1 MSRRPGIHMATKI
14 YLVYDFEELCGV
26 FSTLSLARKAVAEH
40 LSHIKKYT
48 REKSERLGFGDVEF
62 EVFEDEG
69 ERRWIFALLAK
80 TAHDKRDLH
89 RRRVAIYQY
98 NQDEYYSSMK
108 RLAEQKASAPILL
121 SEGRDFEAKAPA
133 VRAKD

>member
-1 MSRRPGIHMATKI
+1 MANKI

-26 FSTLSLARKAVAEH
+26 FSTLPLAKKAVVEH
-40 LSHIKKYT
+40 LFHIKKYT
-48 REKSERLGFGDVEF
+48 QEKSERLGFGDVEF

-80 TAHDKRDLH
+80 TARDKRDLH

-108 RLAEQKASAPILL
+108 RLAEQKTSAPITL
-121 SEGRDFEAKAPA
+121 SEGRDYEAKLPA
-133 VRAKD
+133 VRAKR

>member
-1 MSRRPGIHMATKI
+1 MATKI

-26 FSTLSLARKAVAEH
+26 FSSLALARKAVAEH
-40 LSHIKKYT
+40 LAHIKKYT
-48 REKSERLGFGDVEF
+48 QEKSGRLGFGDVEF

-80 TAHDKRDLH
+80 TKSDKRDLH

-108 RLAEQKASAPILL
+108 RLSEQKSASAITLT
-121 SEGRDFEAKAPA
+121 SGNGFEEKLPS
-133 VRAKD
+133 VRSRR

>member
-1 MSRRPGIHMATKI
+1 MATRGIHMATKI

-26 FSTLSLARKAVAEH
+26 FSTLPLAKKAVAEH

-48 REKSERLGFGDVEF
+48 AEKSERLGFGDVEF
-62 EVFEDEG
+62 EVFEDAG

-80 TAHDKRDLH
+80 TKSDKRDLH

-108 RLAEQKASAPILL
+108 RLAEQKTSAPITLT
-121 SEGRDFEAKAPA
+121 EGTDFESKLPS
-133 VRAKD
+133 VRARR

>member
-1 MSRRPGIHMATKI
+1 MATKI

-26 FSTLSLARKAVAEH
+26 FSSLALAKKAVAEH
-40 LSHIKKYT
+40 LSHIKRYT
-48 REKSERLGFGDVEF
+48 REKSDRLGFGEVEF
-62 EVFEDEG
+62 EVYEEQG

-80 TAHDKRDLH
+80 TARDKRDLH

-108 RLAEQKASAPILL
+108 RLAEQKSRAPITLTN
-121 SEGRDFEAKAPA
+121 GNGFEEKSLAP
-133 VRAKD
+133 RARR

>member
-1 MSRRPGIHMATKI
+1 MAKKI

-26 FSTLSLARKAVAEH
+26 FSTLPLARKAVAEH
-40 LSHIKKYT
+40 LAHIKKYT
-48 REKSERLGFGDVEF
+48 KEKADRLGFGEVEF
-62 EVFEDEG
+62 EVFEDGG

-80 TAHDKRDLH
+80 TKRDKRDLH

-108 RLAEQKASAPILL
+108 RLAQQKTSVPITLT
-121 SEGRDFEAKAPA
+121 EGMDFESKMPA
-133 VRAKD
+133 VRVKR

>member
-1 MSRRPGIHMATKI
+1 MATKI

-26 FSTLSLARKAVAEH
+26 FTSLPLARKAVAEH
-40 LSHIKKYT
+40 LAHIKKYT
-48 REKSERLGFGDVEF
+48 QEKSARLGFGDVEF

-80 TAHDKRDLH
+80 TKSDKRDLH

-98 NQDEYYSSMK
+98 NQDEYYSSIK
-108 RLAEQKASAPILL
+108 RLAEQKTSAPITLT
-121 SEGRDFEAKAPA
+121 EGEDFESRAPA
-133 VRAKD
+133 IRAKR

>member
-1 MSRRPGIHMATKI
+1 M
-14 YLVYDFEELCGV
+14 
-26 FSTLSLARKAVAEH
+26 FSSLALARKAVAEH
-40 LSHIKKYT
+40 LAHIKKYT
-48 REKSERLGFGDVEF
+48 QEKSGRLGFGEVEF

-80 TAHDKRDLH
+80 TKHDKRDLH

-108 RLAEQKASAPILL
+108 RLAEQKTSAPITLT
-121 SEGRDFEAKAPA
+121 EGMDFESKVPA
-133 VRAKD
+133 VRAKK

>member
-1 MSRRPGIHMATKI
+1 MATKI

-26 FSTLSLARKAVAEH
+26 FSTLALARKAVAEH
-40 LSHIKKYT
+40 LAHIKKYT
-48 REKSERLGFGDVEF
+48 QEKSGRLGFGEVEF

-69 ERRWIFALLAK
+69 ERRWIFALLAR
-80 TAHDKRDLH
+80 TSRDKRDLH

-108 RLAEQKASAPILL
+108 RLAEQKKSAPILL

-133 VRAKD
+133 ARDKG

>member
-1 MSRRPGIHMATKI
+1 MATKI

-26 FSTLSLARKAVAEH
+26 FSSLALARKAVAEH

-48 REKSERLGFGDVEF
+48 QDKSTRLGFGDVEF
-62 EVFEDEG
+62 EVFEDQG

-80 TAHDKRDLH
+80 TASDKRDLH

-108 RLAEQKASAPILL
+108 RLAAQKTSVPITLT
-121 SEGRDFEAKAPA
+121 EGRDFEAKLPA
-133 VRAKD
+133 VRNKP

>member
-1 MSRRPGIHMATKI
+1 MATKI

-26 FSTLSLARKAVAEH
+26 FSTLALAKKAVAEH
-40 LSHIKKYT
+40 LSHIKRYT
-48 REKSERLGFGDVEF
+48 AEKSERLGFGDVEF

-80 TAHDKRDLH
+80 TKRDKRDLH

-108 RLAEQKASAPILL
+108 RLAEQKKSAPITLE
-121 SEGRDFEAKAPA
+121 EGMDYDAKVPA
-133 VRAKD
+133 IREKR

>member
-1 MSRRPGIHMATKI
+1 MATKI

-26 FSTLSLARKAVAEH
+26 FSSLALARKAVAEH
-40 LSHIKKYT
+40 LAHIKKYT
-48 REKSERLGFGDVEF
+48 SEKSGRLGFGEVEF

-80 TAHDKRDLH
+80 TKRDKRDLH
-89 RRRVAIYQY
+89 LRRVAIYQY

-108 RLAEQKASAPILL
+108 RLAQQKGGAQITLT
-121 SEGRDFEAKAPA
+121 EGEDFEAKVPA
-133 VRAKD
+133 VRSKR

>member
-1 MSRRPGIHMATKI
+1 MATKI

-26 FSTLSLARKAVAEH
+26 FSSLPLAKKAVAEH

-48 REKSERLGFGDVEF
+48 SEKAQRLGFGEVEF
-62 EVFEDEG
+62 EVFEDAG

-80 TAHDKRDLH
+80 TSRDKRDLH

-108 RLAEQKASAPILL
+108 RLSEQKSSPAITLTS
-121 SEGRDFEAKAPA
+121 GNGFEEKLPS
-133 VRAKD
+133 VRSKN

>member
-1 MSRRPGIHMATKI
+1 MTSKI

-26 FSTLSLARKAVAEH
+26 FSSLALARRAVAEH
-40 LSHIKKYT
+40 LAHIKRYT
-48 REKSERLGFGDVEF
+48 QEKSGRLGFGEVEF
-62 EVFEDEG
+62 EVYEEHG

-80 TAHDKRDLH
+80 TARDKRDLH

-108 RLAEQKASAPILL
+108 RLAEQKSRAPITLTNGNGFEEKSL
-121 SEGRDFEAKAPA
+121 APRGRN
-133 VRAKD
+133 

>member
-1 MSRRPGIHMATKI
+1 MATKI

-26 FSTLSLARKAVAEH
+26 FSSLALARKAVAEH

-48 REKSERLGFGDVEF
+48 QEKSGRLGFGEVEF

-80 TAHDKRDLH
+80 TKSDKRDLH

-108 RLAEQKASAPILL
+108 RLAEQKTSVPITLT
-121 SEGRDFEAKAPA
+121 EGMDFESKVPA
-133 VRAKD
+133 VRAKR

>member
-1 MSRRPGIHMATKI
+1 MANKI

-26 FSTLSLARKAVAEH
+26 FSSLPLAKKAVAEH

-48 REKSERLGFGDVEF
+48 SEKAQRLGFGEVEF
-62 EVFEDEG
+62 EVFEDAG

-80 TAHDKRDLH
+80 TSRDKRDLH

-108 RLAEQKASAPILL
+108 RLAEQKTSVPITLT
-121 SEGRDFEAKAPA
+121 EGMDYEAKVPA
-133 VRAKD
+133 LRTKR

>member
-1 MSRRPGIHMATKI
+1 MATKI

-26 FSTLSLARKAVAEH
+26 FSSLALAKKAVAEH
-40 LSHIKKYT
+40 LAHIKRYT
-48 REKSERLGFGDVEF
+48 KEKSDRLGFGDVEF
-62 EVFEDEG
+62 DVYEEKG

-108 RLAEQKASAPILL
+108 RLAQQKSRAPITLTN
-121 SEGRDFEAKAPA
+121 GNGFEEKLPA
-133 VRAKD
+133 VRRRN

>member
-1 MSRRPGIHMATKI
+1 MGKKI

-26 FSTLSLARKAVAEH
+26 FSTLPLAKKAVAEH
-40 LSHIKKYT
+40 LAHIKKYT
-48 REKSERLGFGDVEF
+48 AEKAKRLGFGEVEF

-80 TAHDKRDLH
+80 TVLDKRDLH

-98 NQDEYYSSMK
+98 KEDEYYSSIK
-108 RLAEQKASAPILL
+108 RLADQKAGAQITLT
-121 SEGRDFEAKAPA
+121 EGKGFEEKLPA
-133 VRAKD
+133 VRRKA

>member
-1 MSRRPGIHMATKI
+1 MANKI

-26 FSTLSLARKAVAEH
+26 FSSLPLAKKAVAEH

-48 REKSERLGFGDVEF
+48 AEKAQRLGFGEVEF

-80 TAHDKRDLH
+80 TSRDKRDLH

-98 NQDEYYSSMK
+98 NQDQYYSSMK
-108 RLAEQKASAPILL
+108 RLSEQKSSPPITLT
-121 SEGRDFEAKAPA
+121 SGNGFEEKLPS
-133 VRAKD
+133 VRGKR

>member
-1 MSRRPGIHMATKI
+1 MANKI

-26 FSTLSLARKAVAEH
+26 FSSLSLARKAVAEH

-48 REKSERLGFGDVEF
+48 QEKSERLGFGDVEF
-62 EVFEDEG
+62 EVFEDQG

-80 TAHDKRDLH
+80 TKRDKRDLH

-108 RLAEQKASAPILL
+108 RLAEQKTSVPILL
-121 SEGRDFEAKAPA
+121 SEGRGFEAKAPA
-133 VRAKD
+133 LRNKG

>member
-1 MSRRPGIHMATKI
+1 MATKI

-26 FSTLSLARKAVAEH
+26 FSSLPLARRAVAEH

-48 REKSERLGFGDVEF
+48 EEKSARLGFGDVEF

-69 ERRWIFALLAK
+69 ERRWIFALLAR
-80 TAHDKRDLH
+80 TARDKRDLH

-108 RLAEQKASAPILL
+108 RLAEQKKSAPILL
-121 SEGRDFEAKAPA
+121 SEGNGYEAKPPA
-133 VRAKD
+133 LRGKG